1 MQRISKISALFGL
14 FCIAFSGAACATEST
29 VASNTQAEP
38 QVTILVPQVISTRG
52 VLIGR
57 ETDKLL
63 AMQRGSTGSRPKP
76 IEGDQAQR
84 SYQRY
89 LKSFEHPIPDAYE
102 TGMEVKK

>member
-1 MQRISKISALFGL
+1 MQTVSCKSCVLSMSLMVLCG
-14 FCIAFSGAACATEST
+14 GA
-29 VASNTQAEP
+29 VASGPSSSAKVAAEP
-38 QVTILVPQVISTRG
+38 QVTVLVPQFVSGHG

-63 AMQRGSTGSRPKP
+63 AMQRSNPGSRPKP
-76 IEGDQAQR
+76 IDGDQALR

-102 TGMEVKK
+102 AGMEMKK